1 MLQIRLEHIVH
12 AVEKNEWPIIR
23 HTFLPTFPNVPSA
36 STPIPHPP
44 VIASPVSH
52 RASPVPSVSSQGHSG
67 EVTPQATPEH
77 TPQRDPLLPDIP
89 TPSPAEFSLLHK
101 NPLPHSIPTPV
112 SILMSYV
119 IASCCCSLYFS
130 PLCLKKKNS

>member
-23 HTFLPTFPNVPSA
+23 HTFLPTFPAVPSS
-36 STPIPHPP
+36 STPLPHPP

-77 TPQRDPLLPDIP
+77 TPHRETILPEISTP
-89 TPSPAEFSLLHK
+89 TPPDFNVMRKSPIQH
-101 NPLPHSIPTPV
+101 IPPPPV
-112 SILMSYV
+112 SFKQAQLIILKYNCEQFNCKS
-119 IASCCCSLYFS
+119 
-130 PLCLKKKNS
+130 KR

>member
-77 TPQRDPLLPDIP
+77 TPQRDPILPDISTP
-89 TPSPAEFSLLHK
+89 TPSEFNLLHK
-101 NPLPHSIPTPV
+101 NPLQHSIPTPV
-112 SILMSYV
+112 SIFIINYMTLHFRNT
-119 IASCCCSLYFS
+119 C
-130 PLCLKKKNS
+130 

>member
-77 TPQRDPLLPDIP
+77 TPQRDPILPDIP

-112 SILMSYV
+112 SILMSLLLLRV
-119 IASCCCSLYFS
+119 VVVCVFFPSVLLNIS
-130 PLCLKKKNS
+130 